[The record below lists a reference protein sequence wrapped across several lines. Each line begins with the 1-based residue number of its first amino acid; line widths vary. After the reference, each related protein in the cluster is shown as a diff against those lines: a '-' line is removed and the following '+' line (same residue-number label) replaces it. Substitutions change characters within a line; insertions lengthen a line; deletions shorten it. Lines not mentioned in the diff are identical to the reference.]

1 LFKEFNPVV
10 LTILDQVEPE
20 SLKLWTLLD
29 MDKLPTWINDK
40 LALLGDAAH
49 PFLPR
54 RPSTLPPVHDTHEWS
69 DQAQGGAAAIED
81 ALSLSA
87 VLPFGTRPAD
97 VPERL
102 HLYEKIRYERAH
114 AIQQFTRLAGRDLD
128 QQEGGKLDSM
138 FSSEIISSTHAPL
151 LSPKVHQL
159 QLWAR

>member
-1 LFKEFNPVV
+1 V
-10 LTILDQVEPE
+10 LTILDQAEPE

-29 MDKLPTWINDK
+29 MDQLPTWINDK

-54 RPSTLPPVHDTHEWS
+54 KSNTVFVHDTHEWL

-81 ALSLSA
+81 AMSLSA

-102 HLYEKIRYERAH
+102 LLYEKIRYERAH

-138 FSSEIISSTHAPL
+138 FSSESLP
-151 LSPKVHQL
+151 
-159 QLWAR
+159 

>member
-1 LFKEFNPVV
+1 LLKLFKEFNPVV

-54 RPSTLPPVHDTHEWS
+54 RPSTLPP
-69 DQAQGGAAAIED
+69 AQGGAAAIED

-138 FSSEIISSTHAPL
+138 FSSEIISSTNAPL

>member
-1 LFKEFNPVV
+1 V
-10 LTILDQVEPE
+10 LTILDQAEPE

-29 MDKLPTWINDK
+29 MDQLPTWTNDK

-49 PFLPR
+49 PLLPR
-54 RPSTLPPVHDTHEWS
+54 KLNTLSLAQDTDELL
-69 DQAQGGAAAIED
+69 DQGQGGAAAIED
-81 ALSLSA
+81 AISLSA

-102 HLYEKIRYERAH
+102 RLYEEIRYERAH

-138 FSSEIISSTHAPL
+138 FSSDSLP
-151 LSPKVHQL
+151 
-159 QLWAR
+159 